1 MKIDTEDTIA
11 AISTPMGEGGFG
23 IVRLS
28 GSQAIS
34 IVTRLFVPKRK
45 KSLTEVDTFSIHYG
59 HIYDKEKRVD
69 EVLLSVMRAPH
80 TYTREDVVEISCHG
94 GIVPLRQVLELCLT
108 AGARLAEPGEFTLRA
123 FLNGRIDLV
132 QAEAVCDI
140 IRSRTDAALNCAL
153 NQLEGHL
160 SKEVNRIRDRIV
172 DLLAHIEA
180 CLDYS
185 EEEIP
190 ELSREELG
198 ERMEK
203 LCGEL
208 KELLKS
214 AQSGRILREG
224 LHTAIVGKPNVGKSS
239 LLNALLEQ
247 DKAIVTPVPGTTRD
261 VVEDMVNILGIPMK
275 IMDTAGI
282 RHARDEIEMAGI
294 ERTRRSIA
302 VADLVLFVIDL
313 SIPLSEE
320 DRRIAE
326 NLLGR
331 KTILVANKCDLPQ
344 VVSEKEIRELW
355 ESCLNQFRG
364 EREPLSVNSANPAH
378 SSLSNP
384 SILKNPPLIKVS
396 ATEKIRIKDL
406 QELIYHLFIKGEVSI
421 SDDVLVTNVRHQ
433 DALAKAEES
442 LRGGIEA
449 CRRGEPEELV
459 ALDLRQALDAL
470 GEIVG
475 ETATE
480 DILSR
485 IFSRFCIGK

>member
-1 MKIDTEDTIA
+1 LKIDTEDTIA

-28 GSQAIS
+28 GREAIP
-34 IVTRLFVPKRK
+34 IVNRLFMPKRK
-45 KSLTEVDTFSIHYG
+45 KNLARADTFTIHYG
-59 HIYDKEKRVD
+59 HIYDKEKLVD
-69 EVLLSVMRAPH
+69 EVLLSVMRAPS

-94 GIVPLRQVLELCLT
+94 GIVPLRKVLELCLKE
-108 AGARLAEPGEFTLRA
+108 GARLAEPGEFTLRA

-140 IRSRTDAALNCAL
+140 IRSQTDAALDCAL
-153 NQLEGHL
+153 NQLEGYL
-160 SKEVNRIRDRIV
+160 SKAVNRIREQIV

-180 CLDYS
+180 SLDYS

-190 ELSREELG
+190 QLSREELV

-203 LCGEL
+203 LSGEL
-208 KELLKS
+208 RELLKS

-239 LLNALLEQ
+239 LLNVLLEQ
-247 DKAIVTPVPGTTRD
+247 DKAIVTSVPGTTRD

-294 ERTRRSIA
+294 ERTRRSIRL
-302 VADLVLFVIDL
+302 ADLVLFVIDL

-326 NLLGR
+326 NLLGK

-355 ESCLNQFRG
+355 ASCLNLLEE
-364 EREPLSVNSANPAH
+364 EREPLSVNPANPAH
-378 SSLSNP
+378 NGLGNP
-384 SILKNPPLIKVS
+384 SILRNPPLIKVS
-396 ATEKIRIKDL
+396 ATKKINIRDL
-406 QELIYHLFIKGEVSI
+406 QELIYRLFIKGEVRI
-421 SDDVLVTNVRHQ
+421 SDAVMVTNVRHQ
-433 DALAKAEES
+433 DALVKAEES
-442 LRGGIEA
+442 LREGTEA
-449 CRRGEPEELV
+449 CRRGESEEFI
-459 ALDLRQALDAL
+459 ALDLRRALEAL

>member
-1 MKIDTEDTIA
+1 MNIDTEDTIA

-28 GSQAIS
+28 GSQAIP
-34 IVTRLFVPKRK
+34 IVLRLFIPKRK
-45 KSLTEVDTFSIHYG
+45 KNLAGVNTFTIHYG
-59 HIYDKEKRVD
+59 HIYDREKLVD
-69 EVLLSVMRAPH
+69 EVLLSVMRAPY
-80 TYTREDVVEISCHG
+80 TYTREDVTEISCHG
-94 GIVPLRQVLELCLT
+94 GIVPLRKVLELCLME
-108 AGARLAEPGEFTLRA
+108 GARLAEPGEFTLRA
-123 FLNGRIDLV
+123 FLNGRIDLI

-153 NQLEGHL
+153 HQMEGHL
-160 SKEVNRIRDRIV
+160 SITVNRIRDCIV

-185 EEEIP
+185 EEDIP
-190 ELSREELG
+190 HLSRGELA

-203 LCGEL
+203 LSGEL

-224 LHTAIVGKPNVGKSS
+224 LQTTIVGKPNVGKSS
-239 LLNALLEQ
+239 LLNVLLEE

-302 VADLVLFVIDL
+302 LADLVLFVIDL

-320 DRRIAE
+320 DCRIAE

-344 VVSEKEIRELW
+344 VVSEEEIRELW
-355 ESCLNQFRG
+355 ASCLNRLEP
-364 EREPLSVNSANPAH
+364 ERESLSVNSANPAH
-378 SSLSNP
+378 DSLSNP
-384 SILKNPPLIKVS
+384 SILRNPPLIKVS
-396 ATEKIRIKDL
+396 ATKKTRIKDL

-421 SDDVLVTNVRHQ
+421 SDAVLVTNVRHQ
-433 DALAKAEES
+433 DALVKAEES
-442 LRGGIEA
+442 LKKGIEA
-449 CRRGEPEELV
+449 CGRGESEEFI
-459 ALDLRQALDAL
+459 ALDLRRALKAL

>member
-1 MKIDTEDTIA
+1 LKIDTEDTIA

-28 GSQAIS
+28 GRQAIP
-34 IVTRLFVPKRK
+34 IVARLFIPQRK
-45 KSLTEVDTFSIHYG
+45 KSLTGVNTFTIHYG
-59 HIYDKEKRVD
+59 HIYDKEKPVD

-94 GIVPLRQVLELCLT
+94 GIVPLRKVLELCLRE
-108 AGARLAEPGEFTLRA
+108 GARLAQPGEFTLRA

-140 IRSRTDAALNCAL
+140 IRSRTDAALNSAL
-153 NQLEGHL
+153 NQLEGYL
-160 SKEVNRIRDRIV
+160 SKAVNRIRDRIV

-190 ELSREELG
+190 ELSREELA

-326 NLLGR
+326 NLLGK

-355 ESCLNQFRG
+355 ESCFNLFRG
-364 EREPLSVNSANPAH
+364 EREPLSVNSANPSH

-384 SILKNPPLIKVS
+384 SILKNPPLIEVS
-396 ATEKIRIKDL
+396 ATERIRIKDL

-433 DALAKAEES
+433 DALVKAEES

-449 CRRGEPEELV
+449 CHRGESEELV
-459 ALDLRQALDAL
+459 ALDLRRALDAL

-475 ETATE
+475 EIATE

>member
-1 MKIDTEDTIA
+1 MDTEDTIA

-28 GSQAIS
+28 GREAIS
-34 IVTRLFVPKRK
+34 IATRMFIPKREK
-45 KSLTEVDTFSIHYG
+45 NLARADTFSIHYG
-59 HIYDKEKRVD
+59 HIYDKEKLVD
-69 EVLLSVMRAPH
+69 EVLLSVMRAPY

-94 GIVPLRQVLELCLT
+94 GIVPLRKVLELCLKE
-108 AGARLAEPGEFTLRA
+108 GARLADPGEFTLRA

-140 IRSRTDAALNCAL
+140 IRSQTDAALDCAL

-160 SKEVNRIRDRIV
+160 SKAVNRIREQII

-180 CLDYS
+180 SLDYS

-190 ELSREELG
+190 QLSREELVKK
-198 ERMEK
+198 MEK
-203 LCGEL
+203 LSQEL

-239 LLNALLEQ
+239 LLNVLIEQ
-247 DKAIVTPVPGTTRD
+247 DKAIVTSVPGTTRD

-294 ERTRRSIA
+294 ERTRRSIRL
-302 VADLVLFVIDL
+302 ADLVLFVIDL
-313 SIPLSEE
+313 SVPLSEE

-326 NLLGR
+326 NLMGR

-344 VVSEKEIRELW
+344 AVSEREIRELW
-355 ESCLNQFRG
+355 ASCLNLLEG
-364 EREPLSVNSANPAH
+364 ETEPLSVNPANPAH
-378 SSLSNP
+378 NSLGNP
-384 SILKNPPLIKVS
+384 SILISPPLIKVS
-396 ATEKIRIKDL
+396 ATKKIRIKDL
-406 QELIYHLFIKGEVSI
+406 QELIYRLFIKGEVKI
-421 SDDVLVTNVRHQ
+421 SDAVMVTNVRHQ
-433 DALAKAEES
+433 DGLVKAEES
-442 LRGGIEA
+442 LRESVEA
-449 CRRGEPEELV
+449 CRRGESEEFI
-459 ALDLRQALDAL
+459 ALDLRRALEAL

-480 DILSR
+480 DILGR

>member
-28 GSQAIS
+28 GREAIS
-34 IVTRLFVPKRK
+34 IATRMFIPKRK
-45 KSLTEVDTFSIHYG
+45 KNLARADTFTIHYG
-59 HIYDKEKRVD
+59 HIYDKEKLVD
-69 EVLLSVMRAPH
+69 EVLLGVMRAPY

-94 GIVPLRQVLELCLT
+94 GIVPLRKVLELCLKE
-108 AGARLAEPGEFTLRA
+108 GARLADPGEFTLRA

-140 IRSRTDAALNCAL
+140 IRSQTDAALDCAL

-160 SKEVNRIRDRIV
+160 SKAVNRIREQII

-180 CLDYS
+180 SLDYS

-190 ELSREELG
+190 QVSREELVK
-198 ERMEK
+198 EMEK
-203 LCGEL
+203 LSQEL

-239 LLNALLEQ
+239 LLNVLLEQ
-247 DKAIVTPVPGTTRD
+247 DKAIVTSVPGTTRD
-261 VVEDMVNILGIPMK
+261 VVEDMVNIFGIPMK

-294 ERTRRSIA
+294 ERTRRSIRL
-302 VADLVLFVIDL
+302 ADLVLFVIDL

-326 NLLGR
+326 NLMGR

-355 ESCLNQFRG
+355 TSCLNLLEG
-364 EREPLSVNSANPAH
+364 EREPLSVSSANPSH
-378 SSLSNP
+378 NSLGNP
-384 SILKNPPLIKVS
+384 SILRNPPLIKVS
-396 ATEKIRIKDL
+396 ATKRINIRDL
-406 QELIYHLFIKGEVSI
+406 QELIYHLFIKGEVRI
-421 SDDVLVTNVRHQ
+421 SDAVMVTNVRHQ
-433 DALAKAEES
+433 DALIKAKES

-449 CRRGEPEELV
+449 CRRGESEEFM
-459 ALDLRQALDAL
+459 ALDLRRALEAL